1 MGDSN
6 KSKKVNTFTWSDNDI
21 QLFLESANSFKA
33 KCEYEARSWKSL
45 GLKYE
50 KITRYLLKTT
60 QSQTKEDQCYVY
72 TVRDRFLFR
81 SKNLS
86 NIV

>member
-50 KITRYLLKTT
+50 KNYEIFVENYSK
-60 QSQTKEDQCYVY
+60 SNEG
-72 TVRDRFLFR
+72 R
-81 SKNLS
+81 SMLCLHCTG
-86 NIV
+86 